1 MRAARIHRY
10 GPPEVLSIDDVPQPR
25 PGPLDVLVEVHAA
38 SVNPVDWKIR
48 SGGQRALIHY
58 RLPWTLGLDVSG
70 RVAEVGRAVTRFRVG
85 DEVYGSPTHRRPG
98 TYADY
103 VAIDERALALKP
115 RRLTH
120 IEAASIPLIGLTAW
134 DALVVGG
141 RLRAGQRALIHAGSG
156 GVGTFAIQLAK
167 ALGAHVATTTSARNA
182 ELVRSLGADEVIDYR
197 EQRFE
202 EVLSEYDFVL
212 DALGGRER
220 DRSLRI
226 LKRGGR
232 LATMI
237 GGFPEAVKK
246 RGVVLGTALAL
257 IQLAAVRARAARY
270 GVEVYQVLRESDGRM
285 LAAITAHIE
294 RGAIRP
300 VIDRVFPLEGIAE
313 AHAYSESGR
322 ARGKI
327 AIAIRGGAGFGK
339 VDPGG

>member
-10 GPPEVLSIDDVPQPR
+10 GPPEVLSIDEVPEPE
-25 PGPLDVLVEVHAA
+25 PGPRDVVVEVHAT

-70 RVAEVGRAVTRFRVG
+70 RVVKVGSAVTRFRIG

-115 RRLTH
+115 RNLTH
-120 IEAASIPLIGLTAW
+120 VEAASIPLVGLTAW

-141 RLRAGQRALIHAGSG
+141 RLRAGEKALIHAGSG

-167 ALGAHVATTTSARNA
+167 ALRAHVATTTSARNV
-182 ELVRSLGADEVIDYR
+182 ELVRSLGADEIIDYR
-197 EQRFE
+197 ERRFD
-202 EVLSEYDFVL
+202 EVLAGYDLVL
-212 DALGGRER
+212 DALGGQER
-220 DRSLRI
+220 DRSLRV
-226 LKRGGR
+226 LKKGGR
-232 LATMI
+232 LPTMI
-237 GGFPEAVKK
+237 GGFPEETKK
-246 RGVVLGTALAL
+246 RGVVLGAITATLKLASL
-257 IQLAAVRARAARY
+257 HLRAAMR
-270 GVEVYQVLRESDGRM
+270 GVEVYMVLRESDGRM
-285 LAAITAHIE
+285 LEAITSHIE
-294 RGAIRP
+294 RGAIRA
-300 VIDRVFPLEGIAE
+300 VIDRVFPLEAIAE

-327 AIAIRGGAGFGK
+327 AIAVRGEGS
-339 VDPGG
+339 